1 MCDVM
6 VLHAVLTG
14 QLDADRDA
22 ELLERVPYAY
32 RLELERR
39 DSSARSASLQGLRL
53 LADGFLRVRGTV
65 LDVSQLRFPGGGKPS
80 MDGGPWFSI
89 SHSASRVAVAV
100 SDRCDVGLDLEDLAT
115 HGRDQVALERWTAIE
130 ATLKAVG
137 AGLRQSRQ
145 VSLSLDLA
153 TADIAGVRVHTR
165 PLLLAPGCV
174 ATLAT
179 REPVERVVVEERGWG
194 MGDSLQR

>member
-6 VLHAVLTG
+6 VLHAALAG
-14 QLDADRDA
+14 PLDADRDA
-22 ELLERVPYAY
+22 ALLERLPYAY

-39 DSSARSASLQGLRL
+39 DAGARSASLQALRL
-53 LADGFLRVRGTV
+53 LAEGVLRLRGTA

-80 MDGGPWFSI
+80 LDGGPCFSI
-89 SHSASRVAVAV
+89 SHSATRVAVAV
-100 SDRCDVGLDLEDLAT
+100 SNQCDLGVDLEDLGA

-137 AGLRQSRQ
+137 AGLRQSRE
-145 VSLSLDLA
+145 VSVSPDLA
-153 TADIAGVRVHTR
+153 TAEIAGVRVYTQ

-179 REPVERVVVEERGWG
+179 REPVGRVVVEERG
-194 MGDSLQR
+194 